1 MATES
6 SEILEP
12 HTSNSSLNHSGRAE
26 IDTSAPFESVK
37 EAADRFGGMGFW
49 KPISHNP
56 SSEHDNEVVDVV
68 KLKEEAAQLER
79 DLIIKESE
87 TLHVLKE
94 LESTKNIIEEL
105 KLKLHNEA
113 SEISAALKE
122 NPTYTDYYNAVPG
135 KASEEERHETSNRT
149 VQHPDGNNGFL
160 NLCPSS
166 APGFILL
173 ELKQAKLNL
182 TKTTNDLAD
191 IRTAVNTYKKR
202 IDEERASLERTRKR
216 LSSNTVYI
224 SSLDEELSQTRLEL
238 DEARGIES
246 RDFSDIAKQLQHL
259 SSETEQFKK
268 VGQAAK
274 SQVETAI
281 SDIEQ
286 MKGRIRTAEIR
297 LIAARKTKEAAR
309 ASERVALAEIK
320 ALSKSNCLH
329 FSQQNSENTITL
341 TFEEYSSLIVR
352 VQESEQTCRGR
363 VEDAMVKVDEANV
376 SKAKILKRVEEA
388 MEEVKVS
395 KKALEEAL
403 NRAEIANGDK
413 LAVEEAL
420 RVWRSEHRRNR
431 RSVQSSTKFKNRRES
446 HSPRPLDV
454 NGLNLASDELKPV
467 SKPTLSI
474 GQILSRKLML
484 TEEYD
489 NGMMQ
494 KENVAMGKRK
504 VSLGQMLSKPSNDPY
519 SGKKCGKENKEL
531 PAKRKK
537 FGFARISLLVA
548 KQSKKNKKDLS
559 SSSMCRNA

>member
-56 SSEHDNEVVDVV
+56 SSEHDNVVDVV
-68 KLKEEAAQLER
+68 KLEEEAAQLER

-94 LESTKNIIEEL
+94 LESTKNIVEEL

-122 NPTYTDYYNAVPG
+122 NPTGADYYNAVLG
-135 KASEEERHETSNRT
+135 KASEEERHETSNKT
-149 VQHPDGNNGFL
+149 VHHPDGNDGFL

-182 TKTTNDLAD
+182 TRTTNDLAD
-191 IRTAVNTYKKR
+191 IRTAVDTYKKK

-238 DEARGIES
+238 DEARAIES
-246 RDFSDIAKQLQHL
+246 CDFSDIAKQLQHL
-259 SSETEQFKK
+259 SSETEQFRK

-274 SQVETAI
+274 SQVERAI
-281 SDIEQ
+281 SEIEQ
-286 MKGRIRTAEIR
+286 TKGRIRTAEIR

-329 FSQQNSENTITL
+329 FSQQSSENTITL

-352 VQESEQTCRGR
+352 VRESEKTCRGR
-363 VEDAMVKVDEANV
+363 VEDATVKVDEANV
-376 SKAKILKRVEEA
+376 SKANVLKRVEEA

-403 NRAEIANGDK
+403 NRVEIANGDK
-413 LAVEEAL
+413 LATEEAL
-420 RVWRSEHRRNR
+420 RAWRSKHGRKRC
-431 RSVQSSTKFKNRRES
+431 SVQSSIKFKNRKES
-446 HSPRPLDV
+446 HSSRPLDV
-454 NGLNLASDELKPV
+454 NGLDLASDELKPV
-467 SKPTLSI
+467 LKPTLSI

-484 TEEYD
+484 TEEYE

-504 VSLGQMLSKPSNDPY
+504 MSLGQMLSKPSNDPY

-548 KQSKKNKKDLS
+548 KQSKKNK
-559 SSSMCRNA
+559 RI